1 MTTSTRRLRRS
12 DVVDTALQILAR
24 VGLPDLTMRAL
35 GTELGVQQSALY
47 HHVENK
53 QALLGAVADE
63 ILAKHDEN
71 YMPPEVMQ
79 ALEKSGMMQKHNEAK
94 AAKQGYQQESAQ

>member
-63 ILAKHDEN
+63 ILVRGPRRRGRKDDTWQDRVCLL
-71 YMPPEVMQ
+71 YTSPSPRD
-79 ALEKSGMMQKHNEAK
+79 
-94 AAKQGYQQESAQ
+94 